1 MQNGKV
7 VLGEKLI
14 IFSSQFEQMLKLLL
28 VGDKDD
34 NKLGIYKRKEDM
46 EKECEFVIKLDNNS
60 NSEIV
65 CKKDQYNLNLVEN
78 LGAEEPIY

>member
-1 MQNGKV
+1 MWTMRKCSIIII
-7 VLGEKLI
+7 LI
-14 IFSSQFEQMLKLLL
+14 L
-28 VGDKDD
+28 VGDKVD
-34 NKLGIYKRKEDM
+34 NKLKMYKKKDI

-65 CKKDQYNLNLVEN
+65 CKKDQYNVNLVEN